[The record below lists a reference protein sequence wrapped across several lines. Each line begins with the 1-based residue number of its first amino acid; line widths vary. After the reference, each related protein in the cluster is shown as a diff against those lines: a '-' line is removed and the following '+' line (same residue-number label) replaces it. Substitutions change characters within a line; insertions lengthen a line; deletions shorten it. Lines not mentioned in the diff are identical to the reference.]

1 MRDRHRFTSIKR
13 LQAASVNTMENFALK
28 LRKELTG
35 IVIDRMD
42 KNEAIAERYLDEAE
56 PEFQEAVFALLLSSI
71 YPKLR
76 DVQHPENGSPSF
88 SVELNR

>member
-1 MRDRHRFTSIKR
+1 
-13 LQAASVNTMENFALK
+13 LK
-28 LRKELTG
+28 LRQELTG

-71 YPKLR
+71 YSKLR
-76 DVQHPENGSPSF
+76 EDQPPKGG
-88 SVELNR
+88 